1 MAGKAIRLSPPHMA
15 HGHNTPMGWA
25 KGALSPQGLAQT
37 GHLVPVTL
45 LPTSSVSV
53 HVFRLGSHR
62 DQSRR
67 ASITRPGPCPAG
79 CCEESREVII
89 WGLS

>member
-53 HVFRLGSHR
+53 HVFVSVHTGTRAGGPASQGLG
-62 DQSRR
+62 
-67 ASITRPGPCPAG
+67 PALLDAVRKA
-79 CCEESREVII
+79 ER
-89 WGLS
+89 